1 MTTLSKSIEFLYSK
15 SLTPFSKRI
24 IVNLKSRIQSYYI
37 NSNGSKAIAVK
48 DEPEPSPAAA
58 RSNPPMMFD
67 LLTPKEVEYKE
78 KVHEKLLEILDLS
91 LIVKMDS
98 VNARKQISDITRRI
112 IDDESMPVVARTRQL
127 IVNEVVND
135 ILGLGPLEHLL
146 YDPTIADILV
156 NGYNSVYV
164 ERFGILE
171 KTPITFKDDAHL
183 LKIIDRIVTQVG
195 RRIDESSP
203 LVDARLKDG
212 SRVNAIIP
220 PLAIDGPSL
229 SIRRFTQDKIQLQDM
244 VNIGS
249 ISQAMVDVLANAVK
263 VRLNILIS
271 GGTGSG
277 KTTMLNAM
285 SNNIPNSERIVT
297 IEDSAELQLKMDNL
311 VRLETR
317 PPNIE
322 GKGEVSQRDLVRNSL
337 RMRPDRIVI
346 GEVRGQE
353 AFDMLQAMNT
363 GHDGSLTTIH
373 ANSPRDA
380 LSRVE
385 NMVTMA
391 GFDLPVKT
399 IRSQIASAI
408 NVVVQLERMEDGK
421 RRVVSICEINNM
433 EGDIITMSEIF
444 KFERRGVDEKGNI
457 LGRFISTGIV
467 PRFHERMKQRGI
479 NISLDIYTD
488 QTLSTY

>member
-1 MTTLSKSIEFLYSK
+1 M
-15 SLTPFSKRI
+15 
-24 IVNLKSRIQSYYI
+24 
-37 NSNGSKAIAVK
+37 
-48 DEPEPSPAAA
+48 
-58 RSNPPMMFD
+58 
-67 LLTPKEVEYKE
+67 
-78 KVHEKLLEILDLS
+78 EILDLS
-91 LIVKMDS
+91 LIVKMAD
-98 VNARKQISDITRRI
+98 ADAKKQISEIARRI
-112 IDDESMPVVARTRQL
+112 IDEESIPVIARTRQL

-146 YDPTIADILV
+146 YEPTIADIMV
-156 NGYNSVYV
+156 NGYNMVFI
-164 ERFGILE
+164 ERFGKIE

-183 LKIIDRIVTQVG
+183 LKVIDRIVTQVG

-229 SIRRFTQDKIQLQDM
+229 SIRRFTQDKMQLQDLA
-244 VNIGS
+244 NIGAL
-249 ISQAMVDVLANAVK
+249 SQAMADVFANMVK

-277 KTTMLNAM
+277 KTTMLNAL
-285 SNNIPNSERIVT
+285 SNHIPNNERVVT
-297 IEDSAELQLKMDNL
+297 IEDSAELQLRMDNL

-322 GKGEVSQRDLVRNSL
+322 GKGEVTQRDLVKNSL

-373 ANSPRDA
+373 ANTTRDA

-385 NMVTMA
+385 NMVTMS

-399 IRSQIASAI
+399 IRSQITSAI
-408 NVVVQLERMEDGK
+408 NVVLQLERMEDGK
-421 RRVVSICEINNM
+421 RRVVSVSEINSM
-433 EGDIITMSEIF
+433 EGDVITMSEIF
-444 KFERRGVDEKGNI
+444 RFERRGVDENGHI
-457 LGRFISTGIV
+457 IGRYISTGIV

-479 NISLDIYTD
+479 NIGLDLYLD
-488 QTLSTY
+488 QTTGSL

>member
-1 MTTLSKSIEFLYSK
+1 VS
-15 SLTPFSKRI
+15 
-24 IVNLKSRIQSYYI
+24 LKSRIQSYSI
-37 NSNGSKAIAVK
+37 
-48 DEPEPSPAAA
+48 PE
-58 RSNPPMMFD
+58 SNPAHKAVSTVHAETPSIPPLTFD
-67 LLTPKEVEYKE
+67 LLTAKDMEYKE
-78 KVHEKLLEILDLS
+78 KVHNRLMDILDLS
-91 LIVKMDS
+91 LIVKMADED
-98 VNARKQISDITRRI
+98 AKKQISEIARRI
-112 IDDESMPVVARTRQL
+112 IDEESIPIVARTRQL

-146 YDPTIADILV
+146 YEPTIADILV
-156 NGYNSVYV
+156 NGYDSVYV
-164 ERFGILE
+164 ERFGMLE
-171 KTPITFKDDAHL
+171 KTLITFKDNAHL
-183 LKIIDRIVTQVG
+183 LKVIDRIVTQVG

-203 LVDARLKDG
+203 LVDARLMDG

-229 SIRRFTQDKIQLQDM
+229 SIRRFTQDKMQLQDM
-244 VNIGS
+244 VDIGTL
-249 ISQAMVDVLANAVK
+249 SQAMADVFANMVK
-263 VRLNILIS
+263 IKLNILIS

-277 KTTMLNAM
+277 KTTMLNAL
-285 SNNIPNSERIVT
+285 SNNIPANERVVT

-322 GKGEVSQRDLVRNSL
+322 GKGEVTQRDLVRNSL

-373 ANSPRDA
+373 ANTNRDA

-408 NVVVQLERMEDGK
+408 NAVLQLERMEDGK
-421 RRVVSICEINNM
+421 RRVVSVSEINSM

-444 KFERRGVDEKGNI
+444 RYERRGVDDDGNI
-457 LGRFISTGIV
+457 MGRFISTGII

-479 NISLDIYTD
+479 NMGLDAYID
-488 QTLSTY
+488 QTTSSL

>member
-1 MTTLSKSIEFLYSK
+1 VS
-15 SLTPFSKRI
+15 
-24 IVNLKSRIQSYYI
+24 LKSRIQDYTNKTTNPI
-37 NSNGSKAIAVK
+37 PGKNQLAVSNVH
-48 DEPEPSPAAA
+48 PESPAI
-58 RSNPPMMFD
+58 PPLTFD
-67 LLTPKEVEYKE
+67 LLTAKDVEFKETI
-78 KVHEKLLEILDLS
+78 HHKLMEVLDLS
-91 LIVKMDS
+91 LIVKME
-98 VNARKQISDITRRI
+98 NADAKKQISEIARRI
-112 IDDESMPVVARTRQL
+112 IDEESIPVNARARQL

-135 ILGLGPLEHLL
+135 ILGFGPLEHLL
-146 YDPTIADILV
+146 YEPTIADILV
-156 NGYNSVYV
+156 NGCNSVFI
-164 ERFGILE
+164 ERFGKLE

-183 LKIIDRIVTQVG
+183 LKIIDRIVTLVG

-229 SIRRFTQDKIQLQDM
+229 SIRRFTQDKMQLQDM
-244 VNIGS
+244 VNIGT
-249 ISQAMVDVLANAVK
+249 ISQAMADVFANMVK
-263 VRLNILIS
+263 VKLNILIS

-277 KTTMLNAM
+277 KTTMLNAL
-285 SNNIPNSERIVT
+285 SNHIPNNERVVT

-322 GKGEVSQRDLVRNSL
+322 GKGEVTQRDLVKNSL

-373 ANSPRDA
+373 ANTTRDA

-385 NMVTMA
+385 NMVTMS

-408 NVVVQLERMEDGK
+408 NVVLQLERMEDGK
-421 RRVVSICEINNM
+421 RRVTSVSEINNM

-444 KFERRGVDEKGNI
+444 KFERKGVDENKTIIGHYM
-457 LGRFISTGIV
+457 STGIV

-479 NISLDIYTD
+479 NIDLGLYIDQSTSSL
-488 QTLSTY
+488 

>member
-1 MTTLSKSIEFLYSK
+1 
-15 SLTPFSKRI
+15 
-24 IVNLKSRIQSYYI
+24 
-37 NSNGSKAIAVK
+37 
-48 DEPEPSPAAA
+48 
-58 RSNPPMMFD
+58 
-67 LLTPKEVEYKE
+67 
-78 KVHEKLLEILDLS
+78 
-91 LIVKMDS
+91 
-98 VNARKQISDITRRI
+98 
-112 IDDESMPVVARTRQL
+112 
-127 IVNEVVND
+127 
-135 ILGLGPLEHLL
+135 
-146 YDPTIADILV
+146 
-156 NGYNSVYV
+156 
-164 ERFGILE
+164 
-171 KTPITFKDDAHL
+171 
-183 LKIIDRIVTQVG
+183 
-195 RRIDESSP
+195 
-203 LVDARLKDG
+203 LKDG

-244 VNIGS
+244 VTIGS
-249 ISQAMVDVLANAVK
+249 ISQSMADVLANMVK

-285 SNNIPNSERIVT
+285 SNNIPKNERIVT

-322 GKGEVSQRDLVRNSL
+322 GKGEVNQRDLVRNSL

-373 ANSPRDA
+373 ANTPRDA

-421 RRVVSICEINNM
+421 RRVVSVSEINSM
-433 EGDIITMSEIF
+433 EGDVITMSEIF
-444 KFERRGVDEKGNI
+444 KFERRGVDENGNI
-457 LGRFISTGIV
+457 IGRFISTGIV

-479 NISLDIYTD
+479 NIGLEAYIDETHAPY
-488 QTLSTY
+488 

>member
-1 MTTLSKSIEFLYSK
+1 MS
-15 SLTPFSKRI
+15 
-24 IVNLKSRIQSYYI
+24 LKSRIQSYSSKDSHSILIKDAPVTTI
-37 NSNGSKAIAVK
+37 NGQSESATT
-48 DEPEPSPAAA
+48 
-58 RSNPPMMFD
+58 NPPLTFD
-67 LLTPKEVEYKE
+67 LLTAKETEYKE
-78 KVHEKLLEILDLS
+78 KIHQTLMEILDLS
-91 LIVKMDS
+91 LIVKMAEAD
-98 VNARKQISDITRRI
+98 ARKQISEITRRI
-112 IDDESMPVVARTRQL
+112 IDEESIPVIARTRQL

-146 YDPTIADILV
+146 YEPTIADILV
-156 NGYNSVYV
+156 NGYSSVYI
-164 ERFGILE
+164 ERFGKLE

-183 LKIIDRIVTQVG
+183 LKVIDRIVTQVG

-203 LVDARLKDG
+203 LVDARLRDG

-244 VNIGS
+244 VNIGTL
-249 ISQAMVDVLANAVK
+249 SQAMADVFANMVK

-277 KTTMLNAM
+277 KTTMLNAL
-285 SNNIPNSERIVT
+285 SNNIPKNERIVT

-322 GKGEVSQRDLVRNSL
+322 GKGEVNQRDLVRNSL

-373 ANSPRDA
+373 ANTPRDA

-399 IRSQIASAI
+399 IRSQISSAI
-408 NVVVQLERMEDGK
+408 NVVLQLERMEDGK
-421 RRVVSICEINNM
+421 RRVVSVSEINSM

-444 KFERRGVDEKGNI
+444 RFDRRGLDDNGNI
-457 LGRFISTGIV
+457 IGRYISTGIV

-479 NISLDIYTD
+479 NIGLDVYID
-488 QTLSTY
+488 QTIGSL

>member
-1 MTTLSKSIEFLYSK
+1 MS
-15 SLTPFSKRI
+15 
-24 IVNLKSRIQSYYI
+24 LKSRIQSF
-37 NSNGSKAIAVK
+37 SNKDSNLIADDASAILGHPHA
-48 DEPEPSPAAA
+48 EMPSI
-58 RSNPPMMFD
+58 PPLVFD
-67 LLTPKEVEYKE
+67 LLTTKDQEYKD
-78 KVHEKLLEILDLS
+78 KVHQKLMDILDLS
-91 LIVKMDS
+91 MIVKMAD
-98 VNARKQISDITRRI
+98 VEAKKQISEIARRI
-112 IDDESMPVVARTRQL
+112 IDEEAIPVVTRPRPL
-127 IVNEVVND
+127 IVNEVIND
-135 ILGLGPLEHLL
+135 ILGFGPLEHLL
-146 YDPTIADILV
+146 YEPTIADILV
-156 NGYNSVYV
+156 NGYNSVYI

-171 KTPITFKDDAHL
+171 KTPITFKDNAHL

-195 RRIDESSP
+195 RRIDEYSP

-229 SIRRFTQDKIQLQDM
+229 SIRRFTQDKMQLQDM
-244 VNIGS
+244 VAIGTL
-249 ISQAMVDVLANAVK
+249 SQAMADVFANIIK
-263 VRLNILIS
+263 VRLNVLIS

-277 KTTMLNAM
+277 KTTLLNAL
-285 SNNIPNSERIVT
+285 SNHIPKNERIVT

-322 GKGEVSQRDLVRNSL
+322 GKGEVTQRDLVKNSL
-337 RMRPDRIVI
+337 RMRPDRIII

-373 ANSPRDA
+373 ANTPRDA

-385 NMVTMA
+385 NMVSMS
-391 GFDLPVKT
+391 GFDLPIKT
-399 IRSQIASAI
+399 IRSQIAAAI
-408 NVVVQLERMEDGK
+408 NIVLQLERMEDGK
-421 RRVVSICEINNM
+421 RRLVSVFEINSM

-444 KFERRGVDEKGNI
+444 KYERRGLDENGNI
-457 LGRFISTGIV
+457 KGRFVSTGIV

-479 NISLDIYTD
+479 NIGLEVYIDDAI
-488 QTLSTY
+488 STF

>member
-1 MTTLSKSIEFLYSK
+1 VS
-15 SLTPFSKRI
+15 
-24 IVNLKSRIQSYYI
+24 LKSRIKSYS
-37 NSNGSKAIAVK
+37 SNQGAKTLSTIDDSGEITSALPVK
-48 DEPEPSPAAA
+48 HTV
-58 RSNPPMMFD
+58 PPLTFE
-67 LLTPKEVEYKE
+67 LLTPKEIEYKE
-78 KVHEKLLEILDLS
+78 QIHQKLMEILDLS
-91 LIVKMDS
+91 MIVKTDEGE
-98 VNARKQISDITRRI
+98 ARKQISEITRHI
-112 IDDESMPVVARTRQL
+112 IDDQALPIIARTRQL

-146 YDPTIADILV
+146 YEPTIADILV
-156 NGYNSVYV
+156 NGYNSIYI
-164 ERFGILE
+164 ERFGMLE

-183 LKIIDRIVTQVG
+183 MKVIDRIVTQVG

-229 SIRRFTQDKIQLQDM
+229 SIRRFTQDKMQLADLIQ
-244 VNIGS
+244 IGS
-249 ISQAMVDVLANAVK
+249 ISEAMAEVFAQMVK
-263 VRLNILIS
+263 VRLNILVS

-277 KTTMLNAM
+277 KTTMLNAL
-285 SNNIPNSERIVT
+285 SNNIPKNERIVT
-297 IEDSAELQLKMDNL
+297 IEDSAELQLKMENL

-317 PPNIE
+317 PANIE
-322 GKGEVSQRDLVRNSL
+322 GKGEVTQRDLVKNSL

-373 ANSPRDA
+373 ANTPRDA

-391 GFDLPVKT
+391 GFDLPVRT
-399 IRSQIASAI
+399 IRAQIASAI
-408 NVVVQLERMEDGK
+408 NVVLQLERMEDGK
-421 RRVVSICEINNM
+421 RRVVSVCEINNM
-433 EGDIITMSEIF
+433 EGDIITMSEIYR
-444 KFERRGVDEKGNI
+444 FERRGVDENGNI
-457 LGRFISTGIV
+457 IGRHAATGIV

-479 NISLDIYTD
+479 NIDLAVYSD
-488 QTLSTY
+488 QTYSTL

>member
-1 MTTLSKSIEFLYSK
+1 
-15 SLTPFSKRI
+15 
-24 IVNLKSRIQSYYI
+24 VNLKNRIQSYT
-37 NSNGSKAIAVK
+37 NSSNANANNSIIAK
-48 DEPEPSPAAA
+48 EGPEESQTAAN
-58 RSNPPMMFD
+58 SVPPLTFE
-67 LLTPKEVEYKE
+67 LLSPKETEFKE

-91 LIVKMDS
+91 LIVKMANAD
-98 VNARKQISDITRRI
+98 ARKQISEITRRI
-112 IDDESMPVVARTRQL
+112 IDEESIPVVARTRQL

-156 NGYNSVYV
+156 NGYNSIYI
-164 ERFGILE
+164 ERFGMLE
-171 KTPITFKDDAHL
+171 KTPITFKDDSHL

-244 VNIGS
+244 VTIGS
-249 ISQAMVDVLANAVK
+249 VSQSMADVLANIVK

-285 SNNIPNSERIVT
+285 SNNIPKKERIVT

-322 GKGEVSQRDLVRNSL
+322 GKGEVNQRDLVRNSL

-421 RRVVSICEINNM
+421 RRVVSVSEINSM
-433 EGDIITMSEIF
+433 EGDVITMSEIF
-444 KFERRGVDEKGNI
+444 KFERRGLDENGNI
-457 LGRFISTGIV
+457 IGRYISTGIV

-479 NISLDIYTD
+479 NIGLEAYIDETHIPY
-488 QTLSTY
+488 

>member
-1 MTTLSKSIEFLYSK
+1 MSLINRIQNHSGQNNKSIIGTDK
-15 SLTPFSKRI
+15 SGFSAQSTVDKPSHPPLTF
-24 IVNLKSRIQSYYI
+24 
-37 NSNGSKAIAVK
+37 
-48 DEPEPSPAAA
+48 E
-58 RSNPPMMFD
+58 
-67 LLTPKEVEYKE
+67 LLSPKENEYKE
-78 KVHEKLLEILDLS
+78 KVHHKLMEILDLP
-91 LIVKMDS
+91 LIVKMAPAD
-98 VNARKQISDITRRI
+98 ARKQISEITRRI
-112 IDDESMPVVARTRQL
+112 IDEESMPVIARVRQL

-135 ILGLGPLEHLL
+135 ILGFGPLEHLL
-146 YDPTIADILV
+146 YEPTIADILV
-156 NGYNSVYV
+156 NGYNSIYI
-164 ERFGILE
+164 ERFGMLE

-183 LKIIDRIVTQVG
+183 LKVIDRIVTQVG

-229 SIRRFTQDKIQLQDM
+229 SIRRFTQDKMQLQDM
-244 VNIGS
+244 VNIES
-249 ISQAMVDVLANAVK
+249 ISQAMADVLANMVK

-277 KTTMLNAM
+277 KTTMLNAL
-285 SNNIPNSERIVT
+285 SNNIPKNERIVT

-322 GKGEVSQRDLVRNSL
+322 GKGEVNQRDLVRNSL

-373 ANSPRDA
+373 ANTPRDA

-408 NVVVQLERMEDGK
+408 NIVVQLERMEDGK
-421 RRVVSICEINNM
+421 RRVVSVCEINSM

-444 KFERRGVDEKGNI
+444 RYERQGIDENDNI
-457 LGRFISTGIV
+457 IGRYISTGIV
-467 PRFHERMKQRGI
+467 PRCHERMKQRGI
-479 NISLDIYTD
+479 NIDLGVYLD
-488 QTLSTY
+488 QTAKFL

>member
-1 MTTLSKSIEFLYSK
+1 MS
-15 SLTPFSKRI
+15 
-24 IVNLKSRIQSYYI
+24 LKSRIQNYT
-37 NSNGSKAIAVK
+37 NK
-48 DEPEPSPAAA
+48 DGDPMLNKSLSASDVHSENPSM
-58 RSNPPMMFD
+58 PPLVFD
-67 LLTPKEVEYKE
+67 LLTAKDLEYKE
-78 KVHEKLLEILDLS
+78 KIHQKLMEILDLS
-91 LIVKMDS
+91 LINKMANED
-98 VNARKQISDITRRI
+98 AKKQISEIARRI
-112 IDDESMPVVARTRQL
+112 IDDESIPVIARTRQL
-127 IVNEVVND
+127 IVNEIVND
-135 ILGLGPLEHLL
+135 ILGFGPLELLL
-146 YDPTIADILV
+146 YEPTIADILV
-156 NGYNSVYV
+156 NGYNSVFI
-164 ERFGILE
+164 ERFGKLE
-171 KTPITFKDDAHL
+171 KTPITFKDDAQL
-183 LKIIDRIVTQVG
+183 LKVIDRIVTNVG

-229 SIRRFTQDKIQLQDM
+229 SIRRFTQDKMQLQDM
-244 VNIGS
+244 VAIGTL
-249 ISQAMVDVLANAVK
+249 SQAMADVFASMVK
-263 VRLNILIS
+263 VRLNILVS

-277 KTTMLNAM
+277 KTTMLNAL
-285 SNNIPNSERIVT
+285 SNNIPNNERIVT

-322 GKGEVSQRDLVRNSL
+322 GKGEVTQRDLVKNSL

-373 ANSPRDA
+373 ANTPRDG

-391 GFDLPVKT
+391 GFDLPVRT
-399 IRSQIASAI
+399 IRAQIAAAI
-408 NVVVQLERMEDGK
+408 NVVIQLERMEDGK
-421 RRVVSICEINNM
+421 RRVVSVTEINSM
-433 EGDIITMSEIF
+433 EGDVITMSEIF
-444 KFERRGVDEKGNI
+444 KYERRGVDDNGNI
-457 LGRFISTGIV
+457 IGRYLSTGIV

-479 NISLDIYTD
+479 NIDLGVYID
-488 QTLSTY
+488 QTISSL

>member
-1 MTTLSKSIEFLYSK
+1 MS
-15 SLTPFSKRI
+15 
-24 IVNLKSRIQSYYI
+24 LKSRIQDYTNKTTNPI
-37 NSNGSKAIAVK
+37 PGKNALAVSNVHPEAPAI
-48 DEPEPSPAAA
+48 
-58 RSNPPMMFD
+58 PPLTFD
-67 LLTPKEVEYKE
+67 LLTAKDVEFKEMI
-78 KVHEKLLEILDLS
+78 HHKLMEVLDLS
-91 LIVKMDS
+91 LIVKMA
-98 VNARKQISDITRRI
+98 NADAKKQISEIARRI
-112 IDDESMPVVARTRQL
+112 IDEESIPVNARSRQL

-135 ILGLGPLEHLL
+135 ILGFGPLEHLL
-146 YDPTIADILV
+146 YEPTIADILV
-156 NGYNSVYV
+156 NGCNSVFI
-164 ERFGILE
+164 ERFGKLE
-171 KTPITFKDDAHL
+171 KTPITFKDDAYL
-183 LKIIDRIVTQVG
+183 LKIIDRIVTLVG

-229 SIRRFTQDKIQLQDM
+229 SIRRFTQDKMQLQDM
-244 VNIGS
+244 VNIGTL
-249 ISQAMVDVLANAVK
+249 SQAMADVFANMVK
-263 VRLNILIS
+263 VKLNILIS

-277 KTTMLNAM
+277 KTTMLNAL
-285 SNNIPNSERIVT
+285 SNHIPNNERVVT

-322 GKGEVSQRDLVRNSL
+322 GKGEVTQRDLVKNSL
-337 RMRPDRIVI
+337 RMRPDRIVL

-363 GHDGSLTTIH
+363 GHDGSLATIH
-373 ANSPRDA
+373 ANNTRDS

-385 NMVTMA
+385 NMVTMS
-391 GFDLPVKT
+391 GFDLPAKT

-408 NVVVQLERMEDGK
+408 NVVLQLERMEDGK
-421 RRVVSICEINNM
+421 RRVTSVSEINNM

-444 KFERRGVDEKGNI
+444 KFERKGVDENNNI
-457 LGRFISTGIV
+457 IGHYMSTGIV

-479 NISLDIYTD
+479 NIDLGLYVDQSTSSL
-488 QTLSTY
+488 

>member
-1 MTTLSKSIEFLYSK
+1 VS
-15 SLTPFSKRI
+15 
-24 IVNLKSRIQSYYI
+24 LKSRI
-37 NSNGSKAIAVK
+37 NSFTHHNHKSLTNADPQEIPALSPPEQRGVPPLVFEILSSKDI
-48 DEPEPSPAAA
+48 E
-58 RSNPPMMFD
+58 F
-67 LLTPKEVEYKE
+67 KE
-78 KVHEKLLEILDLS
+78 KIHQKLMEILDLS
-91 LIVKMDS
+91 LIVKTEIGE
-98 VNARKQISDITRRI
+98 ARKQISEITRHI
-112 IDDESMPVVARTRQL
+112 IEDESLPIIAKTRQL

-135 ILGLGPLEHLL
+135 ILGLGPLEYLL
-146 YDPTIADILV
+146 HEPTIADILV
-156 NGYNSVYV
+156 NGHNSVYI
-164 ERFGILE
+164 ERFGMLE

-183 LKIIDRIVTQVG
+183 MKIIDRIVTAVG

-203 LVDARLKDG
+203 LVDARLSDG

-229 SIRRFTQDKIQLQDM
+229 SIRRFTQDKMQLPDLVQ
-244 VNIGS
+244 IGS
-249 ISQAMVDVLANAVK
+249 ISPAMAEVCANMVK
-263 VRLNILIS
+263 VRLNILVS

-277 KTTMLNAM
+277 KTTMLNAL
-285 SNNIPNSERIVT
+285 SNNIPKNERVVT
-297 IEDSAELQLKMDNL
+297 IEDSAELQLKMENL

-322 GKGEVSQRDLVRNSL
+322 GKGEVNQRDLVRNSL

-373 ANSPRDA
+373 ANTPRDA

-399 IRSQIASAI
+399 IRAQIASAI
-408 NVVVQLERMEDGK
+408 NVVLQLERMEDGR

-444 KFERRGVDEKGNI
+444 RYERKGVDENGNI
-457 LGRFISTGIV
+457 IGRFISTGIV
-467 PRFHERMKQRGI
+467 PRFHERMMQRGI
-479 NISLDIYTD
+479 NLDLAVYSD
-488 QTLSTY
+488 QTYGTY

>member
-1 MTTLSKSIEFLYSK
+1 
-15 SLTPFSKRI
+15 
-24 IVNLKSRIQSYYI
+24 VNLKSRIQSYYI

-444 KFERRGVDEKGNI
+444 KFERRGVDEEGNI

>member
-1 MTTLSKSIEFLYSK
+1 
-15 SLTPFSKRI
+15 
-24 IVNLKSRIQSYYI
+24 VNLKSRIQSYYI

>member
-1 MTTLSKSIEFLYSK
+1 MS
-15 SLTPFSKRI
+15 
-24 IVNLKSRIQSYYI
+24 LKSRIQNY
-37 NSNGSKAIAVK
+37 SKPG
-48 DEPEPSPAAA
+48 DSHPAAKA
-58 RSNPPMMFD
+58 VSTVHSETPSVPPLTFD
-67 LLTPKEVEYKE
+67 LLNPKELEYKE
-78 KVHEKLLEILDLS
+78 KVHKKLMDILDLS
-91 LIVKMDS
+91 LIVKMADTD
-98 VNARKQISDITRRI
+98 ARKQISEIARRI
-112 IDDESMPVVARTRQL
+112 IDEESIPIVARTRQL

-135 ILGLGPLEHLL
+135 ILGFGPLEHLL
-146 YDPTIADILV
+146 YEPTIADILV

-164 ERFGILE
+164 ERFGRLE
-171 KTPITFKDDAHL
+171 KTPITFKDNAHL
-183 LKIIDRIVTQVG
+183 LKVIDRIVTQVG

-203 LVDARLKDG
+203 LVDARLMDG

-229 SIRRFTQDKIQLQDM
+229 SIRRFTQDKMQLQDM
-244 VNIGS
+244 VAIGS
-249 ISQAMVDVLANAVK
+249 LSQSMADVFANMVK
-263 VRLNILIS
+263 IRLNILVS

-277 KTTMLNAM
+277 KTTMLNAL
-285 SNNIPNSERIVT
+285 SNNIPIHERIVT

-322 GKGEVSQRDLVRNSL
+322 GKGEVTQRDLVRNSL
-337 RMRPDRIVI
+337 RMRPDRIII

-373 ANSPRDA
+373 ANTPRDA

-391 GFDLPVKT
+391 GFDLPLKT

-408 NVVVQLERMEDGK
+408 NVVLQLERMEDGK
-421 RRVVSICEINNM
+421 RRVVSISEINSM

-444 KFERRGVDEKGNI
+444 RYERRGVDEDGNI
-457 LGRFISTGIV
+457 IGRFVSTGII
-467 PRFHERMKQRGI
+467 PRCHERMKQRGV
-479 NISLDIYTD
+479 NMGLDAYVD
-488 QTLSTY
+488 QTISSS

>member
-1 MTTLSKSIEFLYSK
+1 MS
-15 SLTPFSKRI
+15 
-24 IVNLKSRIQSYYI
+24 LKSRIQNYSNKENNPI
-37 NSNGSKAIAVK
+37 LFKNVLVEASTDHPTPPSNSPLTFDILTSK
-48 DEPEPSPAAA
+48 E
-58 RSNPPMMFD
+58 
-67 LLTPKEVEYKE
+67 LEYNE
-78 KVHEKLLEILDLS
+78 RIHHKLMEILDLS
-91 LIVKMDS
+91 LIVKMAD
-98 VNARKQISDITRRI
+98 ADAKKQISEIARRI
-112 IDDESMPVVARTRQL
+112 IDEESIPVIARTRQL

-146 YDPTIADILV
+146 YEPTIADIMV
-156 NGYNSVYV
+156 NGYNMVFI
-164 ERFGILE
+164 ERFGKIE

-183 LKIIDRIVTQVG
+183 LKVIDRIVTQVG

-229 SIRRFTQDKIQLQDM
+229 SIRRFTQDKMQLQDLA
-244 VNIGS
+244 NIGAL
-249 ISQAMVDVLANAVK
+249 SQAMADVFANMVK

-277 KTTMLNAM
+277 KTTMLNAL
-285 SNNIPNSERIVT
+285 SNHIPNNERVVT
-297 IEDSAELQLKMDNL
+297 IEDSAELQLRMDNL

-322 GKGEVSQRDLVRNSL
+322 GKGEVTQRDLVKNSL

-373 ANSPRDA
+373 ANTTRDA

-385 NMVTMA
+385 NMVTMS

-399 IRSQIASAI
+399 IRSQITSAI
-408 NVVVQLERMEDGK
+408 NVVLQLERMEDGK
-421 RRVVSICEINNM
+421 RRVVSVSEINSM
-433 EGDIITMSEIF
+433 EGDVITMSEIF
-444 KFERRGVDEKGNI
+444 RFERRGVDENGHI
-457 LGRFISTGIV
+457 IGRYISTGIV

-479 NISLDIYTD
+479 NIGLDLYLD
-488 QTLSTY
+488 QTTGSL

>member
-1 MTTLSKSIEFLYSK
+1 MS
-15 SLTPFSKRI
+15 
-24 IVNLKSRIQSYYI
+24 LKSRIQSY
-37 NSNGSKAIAVK
+37 SNK
-48 DEPEPSPAAA
+48 DSIPVFKKDASVTAGFVHSDTPLI
-58 RSNPPMMFD
+58 PPLTFD
-67 LLTPKEVEYKE
+67 LLTANELEYKE
-78 KVHEKLLEILDLS
+78 KIHQKLMEILDLS
-91 LIVKMDS
+91 LIVKMADLD
-98 VNARKQISDITRRI
+98 AKKQISEIARRI
-112 IDDESMPVVARTRQL
+112 IDEESLPVVARIRQL

-146 YDPTIADILV
+146 YEPSIADILV
-156 NGYNSVYV
+156 NGYNSVYI
-164 ERFGILE
+164 ERFGMLE
-171 KTPITFKDDAHL
+171 KTPITFKDNAHL
-183 LKIIDRIVTQVG
+183 LKVIDRIVTQVG
-195 RRIDESSP
+195 RRIDEYSP
-203 LVDARLKDG
+203 YVDARLKDG
-212 SRVNAIIP
+212 SRVNAIIS
-220 PLAIDGPSL
+220 PLALDGPSL
-229 SIRRFTQDKIQLQDM
+229 SIRRFTQDKMQLQDM

-249 ISQAMVDVLANAVK
+249 LSQAMADVFASMVK

-277 KTTMLNAM
+277 KTTMLNAL
-285 SNNIPNSERIVT
+285 SNNIPKGERVVT
-297 IEDSAELQLKMDNL
+297 IEDSAELQLKIENL

-322 GKGEVSQRDLVRNSL
+322 GKGEVTQRDLVRNSL

-373 ANSPRDA
+373 ANTTRDA

-385 NMVTMA
+385 NMVTMS
-391 GFDLPVKT
+391 GFDLPMKA

-408 NVVVQLERMEDGK
+408 NVVLQLERMEDGK
-421 RRVVSICEINNM
+421 RRVTSVSEINSM

-444 KFERRGVDEKGNI
+444 RYERLGVDENNNI
-457 LGRFISTGIV
+457 NGRYVSTGIV

-479 NISLDIYTD
+479 NIGLDVYID
-488 QTLSTY
+488 QTNGSL

>member
-1 MTTLSKSIEFLYSK
+1 VS
-15 SLTPFSKRI
+15 
-24 IVNLKSRIQSYYI
+24 LKSRIQNY
-37 NSNGSKAIAVK
+37 SNPGDSKPATKAISTIH
-48 DEPEPSPAAA
+48 PENPSV
-58 RSNPPMMFD
+58 PPLTFD
-67 LLTPKEVEYKE
+67 LLNPRELEYKE
-78 KVHEKLLEILDLS
+78 KVHKKLMDILDLS
-91 LIVKMDS
+91 LIVKMAETD
-98 VNARKQISDITRRI
+98 AKKQISEIARRI
-112 IDDESMPVVARTRQL
+112 IDEEALPIVARARQL

-135 ILGLGPLEHLL
+135 ILGFGPLEHLL
-146 YDPTIADILV
+146 YEPTIADILV
-156 NGYNSVYV
+156 NGYSSVYV
-164 ERFGILE
+164 ERFGRLE
-171 KTPITFKDDAHL
+171 KTPITFKDNAHL
-183 LKIIDRIVTQVG
+183 LKVIDRIVTQVG

-203 LVDARLKDG
+203 LVDARLMDG

-229 SIRRFTQDKIQLQDM
+229 SIRRFTQDKMQLQDM
-244 VNIGS
+244 VAIGTL
-249 ISQAMVDVLANAVK
+249 SQSMADVFANMVK
-263 VRLNILIS
+263 IRLNILIS

-277 KTTMLNAM
+277 KTTMLNAL
-285 SNNIPNSERIVT
+285 SNNIPKHERIVT

-322 GKGEVSQRDLVRNSL
+322 GKGEVTQRDLVRNSL

-391 GFDLPVKT
+391 GFDLPLKT

-408 NVVVQLERMEDGK
+408 NVVLQLERMEDGR
-421 RRVVSICEINNM
+421 RRVISISEINSM

-444 KFERRGVDEKGNI
+444 RYERRGVDEDGNI
-457 LGRFISTGIV
+457 IGRFVSTGII

-479 NISLDIYTD
+479 NMGLDAYVD
-488 QTLSTY
+488 QTISSS

>member
-1 MTTLSKSIEFLYSK
+1 MS
-15 SLTPFSKRI
+15 
-24 IVNLKSRIQSYYI
+24 LKSRIQSYSSKDSHSILIKDAPVATI
-37 NSNGSKAIAVK
+37 NGQSESANT
-48 DEPEPSPAAA
+48 
-58 RSNPPMMFD
+58 NPPLTFD
-67 LLTPKEVEYKE
+67 LLTAKELEYKE
-78 KVHEKLLEILDLS
+78 KIHQTLMEILDLS
-91 LIVKMDS
+91 LIVKMAEAD
-98 VNARKQISDITRRI
+98 ARKQISEITRRI
-112 IDDESMPVVARTRQL
+112 IDEESIPVIARTRQL

-146 YDPTIADILV
+146 YEPTIADILV
-156 NGYNSVYV
+156 NGHNSVYI
-164 ERFGILE
+164 ERFGKLE

-183 LKIIDRIVTQVG
+183 LKVIDRIVTQVG

-203 LVDARLKDG
+203 LVDARLRDG

-249 ISQAMVDVLANAVK
+249 LSQAMADVFANMVK

-277 KTTMLNAM
+277 KTTMLNAL
-285 SNNIPNSERIVT
+285 SNNIPNQERIVT

-322 GKGEVSQRDLVRNSL
+322 GKGEVNQRDLVRNSL

-363 GHDGSLTTIH
+363 GHDGSLTTVH
-373 ANSPRDA
+373 ANTPRDA

-399 IRSQIASAI
+399 IRSQISSAI
-408 NVVVQLERMEDGK
+408 NVVLQLERMEDGK
-421 RRVVSICEINNM
+421 RRVVSASEINSM

-444 KFERRGVDEKGNI
+444 RFDRRGLDDNGNI
-457 LGRFISTGIV
+457 IGRYISTGIV

-479 NISLDIYTD
+479 NIGLDVYID
-488 QTLSTY
+488 QTIGSL